1 VNLMSESLKKIKT
14 GVKPL
19 FRPRN
24 GRIIFGV
31 CAAFANR
38 YGFDNTLTRAVYVI
52 GTLLSGIFPGLLI
65 YGVLWLFIPQEPLS
79 SKSIVVEEDVD
90 FEN

>member
-1 VNLMSESLKKIKT
+1 MSESLKKIKS

-38 YGFDNTLTRAVYVI
+38 YGIDHTLTRAMVII

-65 YGVLWLFIPQEPLS
+65 YSILWLFIPQEPLA
-79 SKSIVVEEDVD
+79 SKSIDVD
-90 FEN
+90 FEVVEEK

>member
-1 VNLMSESLKKIKT
+1 MSESLKKIKT

-38 YGFDNTLTRAVYVI
+38 YEFDYTLTRAVCVI
-52 GTLLSGIFPGLLI
+52 GTLLSGIIPGLLI

-79 SKSIVVEEDVD
+79 SKSIDVD
-90 FEN
+90 FEVVEAN